1 MDLFLIVLALLLAA
15 KVACECLLSA
25 LNRRHVRANAT
36 AVPAAFADVIDADT
50 YRKSVEYTL
59 ARSRFGTLQDCFS
72 GVFLGLI
79 LFSGWLPGFVGVLP
93 WLYDALS
100 GLFSANPY
108 GIWAQA
114 VVLFAVGMLLSL
126 PGLPFE
132 YYSQF
137 RLEARFGFNRMT
149 LQLWLS
155 DKLKG
160 TAIAA
165 LIGIPLLALLLWFF
179 NLLPQTWWLWGF
191 LALFTFQLLML
202 VLYPRLILPLF
213 NKLSP
218 LPEGELRNRLL
229 ELANRTGFNAQTIQV
244 IDGSKRSTHS
254 NAFFTGFGRFR
265 RIVLY
270 DVLIEQLEQREL
282 EAVLAHEIG
291 HYKLGHIPKML
302 VVGAGFSLLGF
313 AILGWLAAQP
323 WFIGA
328 FGFDA
333 QIAFLWVG
341 GQPPSVAPALLLF
354 SLLSGIVTFWFGPL
368 GHFWSRKHEYEADAF
383 ARQAM
388 QSPAPLITSLRK
400 LHTKNLGN
408 LTPHPAF
415 SAFYYSHP
423 TLVEREAALNGPA

>member
-1 MDLFLIVLALLLAA
+1 MEILLYAVALLLVAR
-15 KVACECLLSA
+15 VACECYLSA
-25 LNRRHVRANAT
+25 LNRRHVRAHAK
-36 AVPAAFADVIDADT
+36 AVPPAFAGVVDAQT
-50 YRKSVEYTL
+50 YQRSVAYTL
-59 ARSRFGTLQDCFS
+59 ARSRFGTAEDIFG
-72 GVFLGLI
+72 GVVLALVLFTGL
-79 LFSGWLPGFVGVLP
+79 LP
-93 WLYDALS
+93 WLYD
-100 GLFSANPY
+100 LFSGALGTSRF
-108 GIWAQA
+108 GIWSQA
-114 VVLFAVGMLLSL
+114 GVLFAFGMVLSL

-137 RLEARFGFNRMT
+137 RLEERFGFNRMT
-149 LQLWLS
+149 PRLWLS
-155 DKLKG
+155 DKVKG
-160 TAIAA
+160 LAIAA
-165 LIGIPLLALLLWFF
+165 LLGIPLLALLLWFF
-179 NLLPQTWWLWGF
+179 NTFPQTWWFWGF
-191 LALFTFQLLML
+191 LALMTFQLLML
-202 VLYPRLILPLF
+202 VLYPRWILPLF

-218 LPEGELRNRLL
+218 LPEGDLRTRLL
-229 ELANRTGFNAQTIQV
+229 ELADRTGFNAQTIQV

-302 VVGAGFSLLGF
+302 LVGALFSFLGF
-313 AILGWLAAQP
+313 ALLGWLATQP
-323 WFIGA
+323 WFYAA

-333 QIAFLWVG
+333 DIVFLWTA

-354 SLLSGIVTFWFGPL
+354 SLLSGILTFWFSPL

-388 QSPAPLITSLRK
+388 GSPTPLVTSLRK

-415 SAFYYSHP
+415 STFYYSHP
-423 TLVEREAALNGPA
+423 TLVEREAALNRG